1 MMVDS
6 TEESFKAPQAAFA
19 AGEEKSEKCNSKI
32 MLKKLD
38 KPGTIIVEVF
48 NLPLNIFK
56 DNSNHPHNSQD

>member
-6 TEESFKAPQAAFA
+6 TEESFKAPQPAFA
-19 AGEEKSEKCNSKI
+19 AGKEESETNDSKI
-32 MLKKLD
+32 ILKKLD